1 MNVERTD
8 VISLLLSNF
17 QKDLFTAI
25 VGHVVTFDPLTQR
38 AQVQIGVQRVDS
50 DGNTFEPNPIA
61 DVPVQFVGGIN
72 FFIETQI
79 DVGAEGLIIFSQR
92 ALDGWK
98 QTGNVG
104 VNPVARFHHMQDAVF
119 VPGVRSLKTAIQNF
133 QNDGTRIRNKDG
145 SQYLWVKKDQSIEA
159 KNKNGFYIL
168 NADGSV
174 NINGTT
180 IDKDGNVKVKPGAT
194 ITDGQGVVVETHKHP
209 YDDGIT
215 GVPQA

>member
-1 MNVERTD
+1 MNIERTD

-25 VGHVVTFDPLTQR
+25 TGHVVTFNPMTQR
-38 AQVQIGVQRVDS
+38 AQVQVGVQRVDS

-61 DVPVQFVGGIN
+61 DVPVQFIGGIN
-72 FFIETQI
+72 FFIETQV
-79 DVGAEGLIIFSQR
+79 DVGTEGLIVFSQR

-98 QTGNVG
+98 QTGGVG
-104 VNPVARFHHMQDAVF
+104 INPVARFHHMQDAIF
-119 VPGVRSLKTAIQNF
+119 IPGVRSLKTVVQNF

-145 SQYLWVKKDQSIEA
+145 SQYLWVKNDGSISA
-159 KNKNGFYIL
+159 KNVNGFFTL
-168 NADGSV
+168 GEDGTVS
-174 NINGTT
+174 INGTT

-194 ITDGQGVVVETHKHP
+194 ITNGQGIIVETHRHK

-215 GVPQA
+215 EVPQ